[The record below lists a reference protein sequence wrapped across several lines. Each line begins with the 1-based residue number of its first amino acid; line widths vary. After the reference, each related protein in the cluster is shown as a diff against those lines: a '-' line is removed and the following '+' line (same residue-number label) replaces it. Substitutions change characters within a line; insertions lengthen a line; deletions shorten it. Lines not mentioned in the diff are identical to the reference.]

1 MKKIIN
7 HKFIYLFMISIISC
21 NEVKSQIFNDIDYT
35 IVRKIDLYVIPLT
48 TGFRNKVTYQKVKK
62 LSTIKIVIKESN
74 YRLENYEFL
83 DSVLN
88 LSKDSIVNMDPDYR
102 IKCVIRKFIGRK
114 QVLYFDR
121 FGYFYYKGDVYRHE
135 QIKSFVF
142 AHLPCDRIL
151 VP

>member
-1 MKKIIN
+1 MKRIIC
-7 HKFIYLFMISIISC
+7 HKLFFLFMISMISC
-21 NEVKSQIFNDIDYT
+21 NQIKSQIFNNIDYT

-48 TGFRNKVTYQKVKK
+48 TEFVRKVTYQEVKRI
-62 LSTIKIVIKESN
+62 STIKITIKESN
-74 YRLENYEFL
+74 YKLENYEFL

-88 LSKDSIVNMDPDYR
+88 LSKDSIVNVDPDYR

-121 FGYFYYKGDVYRHE
+121 FGYFYYKGDVYRNE

-142 AHLPCDRIL
+142 AHLPCD
-151 VP
+151 

>member
-1 MKKIIN
+1 
-7 HKFIYLFMISIISC
+7 MISMISC
-21 NEVKSQIFNDIDYT
+21 NQIKSQIFNNIDYT

-48 TGFRNKVTYQKVKK
+48 TEFVRKVTYQEVIRI
-62 LSTIKIVIKESN
+62 STIKITIKESN
-74 YRLENYEFL
+74 YKLENYEFL

-88 LSKDSIVNMDPDYR
+88 LSKDSIVNVDPDYR

-121 FGYFYYKGDVYRHE
+121 FGYFYYKGDVYRNE

-142 AHLPCDRIL
+142 AHLPCE
-151 VP
+151 